1 MNIISPITIA
11 DANLSSSTLAEDSTA
26 AWTSATYAVDDLRH
40 VVTTHRVYKCAVA
53 GSSTVSPELDPTR
66 WVNVRPTN
74 RWAPFDVYTSTQAV
88 GTTSFTYVLLPGYFN
103 AIYLA
108 GLTGASYAV
117 SVKDAPGGSVI
128 YSATGFL
135 SEDPIDW
142 YEYLFLP
149 IKTRRALVF
158 TNIPTRPN
166 AELTVTISAA
176 ASAAVGLG
184 MCVVGDYRS
193 LFGTGAFG
201 GPLAGATAEPI
212 TYSYIKTADDGTVT
226 IVKRTAATN
235 LRVNVA
241 MPREEADT
249 VLQSIQGVLDVP
261 VAWITT
267 DKAGYAGLT
276 TFGLGSGSLSYD
288 SPAVANLSIVVKGL
302 I

>member
-26 AWTSATYAVDDLRH
+26 AWTSATYAAGDLRH

-66 WVNVRPTN
+66 WVNLRPTN
-74 RWAPFDVYTSTQAV
+74 KWAPFDVYTSTQAV

-108 GLTGASYAV
+108 GLTGASYTV
-117 SVKDAPGGSVI
+117 TVKDAPGGTVI
-128 YSATGFL
+128 FTATGFL
-135 SEDPIDW
+135 SDDPIGW
-142 YEYLFLP
+142 YEYLFSP
-149 IKTRRALVF
+149 IKPRRALVF
-158 TNIPTRPN
+158 RDIPTRPN
-166 AELTVTISAA
+166 AELTITIAAA

-184 MCVVGDYRS
+184 LCVVGDYRS

-241 MPREEADT
+241 MPREEADA
-249 VLQSIQGVLDVP
+249 VLQSIQVVLDVP